1 MSSCSEP
8 MMETISCCEPVQDSA
23 DEPVSSCCEG
33 INERQVTEET
43 AGLDSSAK
51 NPNEETSISAIKS
64 FAVEAEDAQ
73 PMTCSYEETAQNE
86 GSVHREDAEEM
97 NLEDTRDLSSRCL
110 VDFKH
115 QIAVKRRT
123 AIVTRLDG
131 VNLSTGSEVSFYKC
145 HLCGK
150 LFGRLADVP
159 MHLSMHSPQQMTL
172 YQCLLCEG
180 SFSFKTKLVQHL
192 RIHHNVNLPRRGE
205 ISEKG
210 PLDTNNVSS
219 DCGPK
224 IISQKKDEFLQSGA
238 GNALRASPETPHGLE
253 ISSSRS
259 NEESDAFSAPQY
271 KMLHLSVEAGDRI
284 PGDQFILEKLGL
296 DKLSDGRER
305 LFHCDPVKGLTKTNS
320 FLCQICGF
328 ESWRQNRL
336 LHHVIKHHLNSVAV
350 QKMRKQLLHRRK
362 LPLPHRTSESNL
374 LRKFG
379 NSGELKTFLS
389 ETSNCL
395 TSSAAES
402 HTVTSTAPNV
412 ECKEEP
418 LSLSMSPKST
428 DCSSE
433 HKGIDDPVLNKRDD
447 LQGSP
452 RTNYSEMGE
461 SCHIMNQ
468 IENEKLPMS
477 PVSATST
484 EQLKVMDNK
493 VVSSSSS
500 LVSMQTSSSICNITP
515 DTTIPTSSSAMMMS
529 SLITAHET
537 GSECKPLVFNPSNVS
552 PLLRGFLPL
561 PLLSLFVSQSTLNPA
576 SFLGTSNSN
585 SQFPSD
591 PVKISQQ
598 SFSEKFSTSH
608 ASNSWDQNQKF
619 EATEQEDIK
628 PTRAA
633 LDWRVM
639 VRNRTRGLA
648 SRGSSTLN
656 TK

>member
-23 DEPVSSCCEG
+23 DEPVSSCCDG
-33 INERQVTEET
+33 IDEIPVTKET
-43 AGLDSSAK
+43 TSLDSSTK
-51 NPNEETSISAIKS
+51 NPNEETLVSSKS
-64 FAVEAEDAQ
+64 SAVEDEDAQ
-73 PMTCSYEETAQNE
+73 LMTCSHEETAQNE
-86 GSVHREDAEEM
+86 SSVHREDAEEM
-97 NLEDTRDLSSRCL
+97 NLEDTRDLSSCRL

-131 VNLSTGSEVSFYKC
+131 VNFSTGSEVSFYKC

-180 SFSFKTKLVQHL
+180 SFSFKTKLMQHL
-192 RIHHNVNLPRRGE
+192 RIHHNVNLPRQVKA
-205 ISEKG
+205 SEKG

-224 IISQKKDEFLQSGA
+224 IISQKKDESPQSVA
-238 GNALRASPETPHGLE
+238 GSALRASPETPNGLE
-253 ISSSRS
+253 ISNSRS
-259 NEESDAFSAPQY
+259 NEESDVFSAPEF
-271 KMLHLSVEAGDRI
+271 KMLHLSVEAGERI
-284 PGDQFILEKLGL
+284 PRDQLILEKLGL

-336 LHHVIKHHLNSVAV
+336 LHHVIKHHLDSVAV
-350 QKMRKQLLHRRK
+350 QKMRKQLLRRRK
-362 LPLPHRTSESNL
+362 LPLPHRTSERNL

-379 NSGELKTFLS
+379 NGGELKTIIS

-395 TSSAAES
+395 TSSTAES
-402 HTVTSTAPNV
+402 RTITSAAPNV

-418 LSLSMSPKST
+418 LSLSISPKT
-428 DCSSE
+428 ADCFSE
-433 HKGIDDPVLNKRDD
+433 HKGIDDPVLNKPDD
-447 LQGSP
+447 LRESP
-452 RTNYSEMGE
+452 STSYSEMGE
-461 SCHIMNQ
+461 SCQMTDQ

-477 PVSATST
+477 PVSAMST

-500 LVSMQTSSSICNITP
+500 LVSMQTSNSICNITP
-515 DTTIPTSSSAMMMS
+515 DATIPTSSSAMMMS
-529 SLITAHET
+529 SLIAAHET

-561 PLLSLFVSQSTLNPA
+561 PLLSLFVSQSTLNSA
-576 SFLGTSNSN
+576 SFLATSNSN
-585 SQFPSD
+585 SQFPAGQ
-591 PVKISQQ
+591 VKISQQ
-598 SFSEKFSTSH
+598 SFNEKFSTTH
-608 ASNSWDQNQKF
+608 TSNSWEQTQKF
-619 EATEQEDIK
+619 EATEEEDIK
-628 PTRAA
+628 PSRAA

-639 VRNRTRGLA
+639 VRSRTRGLA